1 MLRSVKRV
9 LHFRTD
15 TCGGAANRRG
25 RPAAGADGRCREGM
39 ESGAQAY
46 VRAQGER
53 RRMKHGGPQGAAGGD
68 GWVRRA
74 RTRGA
79 AGGYRLRPGTQ
90 AVLPSR
96 RTSSKQS
103 ANTSSRCAAITSP
116 MPQSVTSP
124 VMPVQ

>member
-1 MLRSVKRV
+1 MRQ
-9 LHFRTD
+9 
-15 TCGGAANRRG
+15 RG
-25 RPAAGADGRCREGM
+25 KQARPARCREGM

-46 VRAQGER
+46 VRAQGDR

>member
-1 MLRSVKRV
+1 MR
-9 LHFRTD
+9 
-15 TCGGAANRRG
+15 RRG
-25 RPAAGADGRCREGM
+25 KQARPAAAGREW
-39 ESGAQAY
+39 
-46 VRAQGER
+46 RAARKRTGGRRGDR
-53 RRMKHGGPQGAAGGD
+53 RRMKHGGPQGAAGGG

>member
-1 MLRSVKRV
+1 MVDLAVYEGEAPVTLSALAGMQGVSEAYLEQLLRA
-9 LHFRTD
+9 L
-15 TCGGAANRRG
+15 
-25 RPAAGADGRCREGM
+25 
-39 ESGAQAY
+39 
-46 VRAQGER
+46 
-53 RRMKHGGPQGAAGGD
+53 
-68 GWVRRA
+68 RRA
-74 RTRGA
+74 GIVETVRGA